1 MSLRTILLLI
11 FTLLYFI
18 VGHWFYTQKI
28 VGICSGDP
36 SITTVVPT
44 VDDPPDNN
52 LTGDSQVDDNLA
64 NDDLST
70 NGLAGT
76 GTDANSDNGL
86 PMFNWSD
93 QTPITSEKF
102 EAYRIGILDGLEDD
116 KDLEITGYYFAEE
129 EIPEGFE
136 NMGMARAD
144 ELRKL
149 FTDFIDED
157 RIIINSKLVDDI
169 EDAEDNPFES
179 SEFNWVARS
188 RVDDTTIRSFDVN
201 NITINFPFNS
211 SEKEENKE
219 IDDYLPELAEYLIR
233 TGKSAHIDGHTDSTG
248 DSAYNYD
255 LGLQRAI
262 KIQNLLVKFGA
273 DADKITIDSKGE
285 RYPIASNRTKE
296 GEHKN
301 RRVEITLK

>member
-18 VGHWFYTQKI
+18 VGHWLYTQKI
-28 VGICSGDP
+28 AGICSGDATT
-36 SITTVVPT
+36 TTVIPP
-44 VDDPPDNN
+44 VDDPPED
-52 LTGDSQVDDNLA
+52 DS
-64 NDDLST
+64 ST
-70 NGLAGT
+70 NGISNINADSGIPT
-76 GTDANSDNGL
+76 
-86 PMFNWSD
+86 FNWSG
-93 QTPITSEKF
+93 QTPMISDNF
-102 EAYRIGILDGLEDD
+102 EAYRDGILGGLEDD
-116 KDLEITGYYFAEE
+116 KDLEITGYYFSDE

-157 RIIINSKLVDDI
+157 RIIINGKLVDKI
-169 EDAEDNPFES
+169 EGAEDNPFES
-179 SEFNWVARS
+179 SEFHWVTRS
-188 RVDDTTIRSFDVN
+188 RVDETTIRSFDVN

-211 SEKEENKE
+211 SDKEENKE
-219 IDDYLPELAEYLIR
+219 MDDYLPELAEHLIQ
-233 TGKSAHIDGHTDSTG
+233 TGKSAHINGHTDSTG
-248 DSAYNYD
+248 DPAYNYD

-262 KIQNLLVKFGA
+262 KIRNLLVKFGA
-273 DADKITIDSKGE
+273 DKNKISVDSKGE
-285 RYPIASNRTKE
+285 RYPIASNRTRE